1 MPKRRGTSQASAG
14 VPPGVGLRHASEWNH
29 RAIGCVAFDP
39 GLQKIAGGGFDGN
52 VSVWD
57 TIDGK
62 LVRTLEWR
70 RSPFEWQRSEV
81 ASVAFDPAGQRLA
94 SGSANGAVNLWNAI
108 SGDLLYA
115 LPRQSGRVA
124 SVAFHP
130 TGHLLA
136 SGANDGT
143 VNLWNAIDGK
153 LLRTFRGPRSEVV
166 SVLFDPTGQTL
177 ARASADGTVILWDIL
192 DGTVPRLFERHFF
205 PVSSVGFEP
214 NGRTLAIGSLDNTVK
229 LWDVP
234 NSKLRRILE
243 GHRGSVVALSFHPNR
258 PLFATMGWD
267 DTIRIWSSK
276 TWDMV
281 AVIQRHA
288 RYRFRGLSFHPSL
301 PRLAAAGAR
310 LSLYDLDL
318 DVLLGDR
325 ELSSPT
331 RTVHY
336 VNAKV
341 VLVGDTGV
349 GKTGLSLV
357 LSGRPFQATDST
369 AGRQVWELGTSEDE
383 IPGERSRTRE
393 TLLWDLA
400 GQPGYRVIHQLHL
413 GEVAVAMVVFDARSE
428 TDPLAGV
435 VHWERALR
443 AAHQRQ
449 GSEAVPLTKFLV
461 SARADRGGA
470 PVSKER
476 LDELIREFNFAGYY
490 ATSAKEG
497 WQIDELRAAIEQAI
511 PWDELPTVTSSELF
525 ATIKSYLLDIKK
537 TGRLLAPARQLF
549 DEFARQHPAAITEDD
564 DLHADFDVCIGRLEN
579 RDLVRRLSFGD
590 YVLLQPELLDAYA
603 SALVIA
609 AKNEPD
615 GLGSIDEETA
625 LTGQFHLPGEDR
637 IGDRKQEQV
646 LLHAMVEE
654 LVRYDLALRESA
666 ADGRYLVFPSQFNRD
681 YAEAP
686 DPPGKA
692 VAIGFEGPTQSIYAT
707 LAVRLGHSQLFET
720 ARTEMWRNAVIF
732 TARAGGKCG
741 IYLQEF
747 GEGRGRLLLFFD
759 GATEETRFHFEE
771 YVLAHVGRRALLGTV
786 QLDRL
791 FVCRNCGTA
800 VPDPYVEALRGQ
812 GKDVFSCP
820 CGGTVTIVDPKEALA
835 RRYPSQVESM
845 DLAADRQRDFEAFVL
860 SANAETHSSRF
871 VEWAGDERVTLAIV
885 FTDVVDSTAL
895 GERMRDERMYEV
907 RQAHFAQSRK
917 LTARYKGYEIRTIG
931 DSVMAAFRSVAA
943 ALDYARALCA
953 DPGPPELRLR
963 AGIHIGPLQIEE
975 GDVFGRTVNFAARVV
990 AAINCAE
997 IWLSEQAKADI
1008 DALGAR
1014 RHEELR
1020 WQKHENVLLKGFDGT
1035 FILWSVSHA

>member
-1 MPKRRGTSQASAG
+1 MPMRSRKPRAASS
-14 VPPGVGLRHASEWNH
+14 PPGVGLLHALEWNH
-29 RAIGCVAFDP
+29 RAIKCVAFDP
-39 GLQKIAGGGFDGN
+39 GLHKLAGGGVDGT
-52 VSVWD
+52 VTVWD
-57 TIDGK
+57 TANGR
-62 LVRTLEWR
+62 LLRTFERR

-81 ASVAFDPAGQRLA
+81 ASVAFDPAGGMLA
-94 SGSANGAVNLWNAI
+94 SGSTNGAVNVWDTT
-108 SGDLLYA
+108 SGELLHSF
-115 LPRQSGRVA
+115 PGEGGSVA

-130 TGHLLA
+130 TERMLA
-136 SGANDGT
+136 SGADDGG
-143 VNLWNAIDGK
+143 VNLWDTTDGK

-166 SVLFDPTGQTL
+166 SVVFDPTGSIL
-177 ARASADGTVILWDIL
+177 ARGGTDGTVILWDTKNGAL
-192 DGTVPRLFERHFF
+192 PRLFERHRN
-205 PVSSVGFEP
+205 PISSVGFEP
-214 NGRTLAIGSLDNTVK
+214 TGRMLAIGSLDNTVK

-234 NSKLRRILE
+234 NSKLRRVLE
-243 GHRGSVVALSFHPNR
+243 GHRGSVVALSFHQRR

-267 DTIRIWSSK
+267 DTIRIWSTE
-276 TWDMV
+276 TWDVV

-288 RYRFRGLSFHPSL
+288 RYRFRDLCFHPSL

-310 LSLYDLDL
+310 LSLYELDL
-318 DVLLGDR
+318 DVLLGER
-325 ELSSPT
+325 QRSPIS

-383 IPGERSRTRE
+383 VPGEHRRTRE

-400 GQPGYRVIHQLHL
+400 GQPGHRIIHQLHL
-413 GEVAVAMVVFDARSE
+413 SEVAVALVVFDARSE
-428 TDPLAGV
+428 TNPLAGV
-435 VHWERALR
+435 VHWERALC

-449 GSEAVPLTKFLV
+449 GDEAVPLTKFLV
-461 SARADRGGA
+461 SARADRGGV

-476 LDELIREFNFAGYY
+476 LDELIKEYSFAAYY

-497 WQIDELRAAIEQAI
+497 WRIDELRAAIERAI

-525 ATIKSYLLDIKK
+525 ATIKSYLLEVKK
-537 TGRLLAPARQLF
+537 TGRLLAPAGQLF
-549 DEFARQHPAAITEDD
+549 VEFARQHPEAIAEDD
-564 DLHADFDVCIGRLEN
+564 DLRADFDVCIGRLEN
-579 RDLVRRLSFGD
+579 RDLIRRLSFGD

-615 GLGSIDEETA
+615 GLGSTDEETA
-625 LTGQFHLPGEDR
+625 LTGQFHVPEDER

-646 LLHAMVEE
+646 LLHATVEE

-692 VAIGFEGPTQSIYAT
+692 VAVTFEGPTQSIYAT

-771 YVLAHVGRRALLGTV
+771 YVVAHVPRRALYGTA
-786 QLDRL
+786 QLVRL
-791 FVCRNCGTA
+791 FVCRNCGTP
-800 VPDPYVEALRGQ
+800 VPDPYVEALRSQ
-812 GKDVFSCP
+812 SNDVFFCP
-820 CGGTVTIVDPKEALA
+820 CGGCRRHCRSEGNARPAIYVTGRGDGSG
-835 RRYPSQVESM
+835 RRS
-845 DLAADRQRDFEAFVL
+845 AA
-860 SANAETHSSRF
+860 
-871 VEWAGDERVTLAIV
+871 G
-885 FTDVVDSTAL
+885 
-895 GERMRDERMYEV
+895 
-907 RQAHFAQSRK
+907 
-917 LTARYKGYEIRTIG
+917 
-931 DSVMAAFRSVAA
+931 FRS
-943 ALDYARALCA
+943 
-953 DPGPPELRLR
+953 LRPVGQCGNPQL
-963 AGIHIGPLQIEE
+963 
-975 GDVFGRTVNFAARVV
+975 
-990 AAINCAE
+990 
-997 IWLSEQAKADI
+997 
-1008 DALGAR
+1008 
-1014 RHEELR
+1014 
-1020 WQKHENVLLKGFDGT
+1020 
-1035 FILWSVSHA
+1035 

>member
-1 MPKRRGTSQASAG
+1 
-14 VPPGVGLRHASEWNH
+14 
-29 RAIGCVAFDP
+29 
-39 GLQKIAGGGFDGN
+39 
-52 VSVWD
+52 
-57 TIDGK
+57 
-62 LVRTLEWR
+62 
-70 RSPFEWQRSEV
+70 
-81 ASVAFDPAGQRLA
+81 
-94 SGSANGAVNLWNAI
+94 
-108 SGDLLYA
+108 
-115 LPRQSGRVA
+115 
-124 SVAFHP
+124 
-130 TGHLLA
+130 
-136 SGANDGT
+136 
-143 VNLWNAIDGK
+143 
-153 LLRTFRGPRSEVV
+153 
-166 SVLFDPTGQTL
+166 
-177 ARASADGTVILWDIL
+177 
-192 DGTVPRLFERHFF
+192 
-205 PVSSVGFEP
+205 
-214 NGRTLAIGSLDNTVK
+214 
-229 LWDVP
+229 
-234 NSKLRRILE
+234 
-243 GHRGSVVALSFHPNR
+243 
-258 PLFATMGWD
+258 
-267 DTIRIWSSK
+267 
-276 TWDMV
+276 
-281 AVIQRHA
+281 
-288 RYRFRGLSFHPSL
+288 
-301 PRLAAAGAR
+301 
-310 LSLYDLDL
+310 
-318 DVLLGDR
+318 
-325 ELSSPT
+325 
-331 RTVHY
+331 

-369 AGRQVWELGTSEDE
+369 AGRQVWALGTSEDE
-383 IPGERSRTRE
+383 VPGERRRARE

-413 GEVAVAMVVFDARSE
+413 SEVAVAMVVFDARSE

-449 GSEAVPLTKFLV
+449 GSDAVPLTKFLV
-461 SARADRGGA
+461 SARADRGGV

-476 LDELIREFNFAGYY
+476 LDELVKEFNFAGYY

-497 WQIDELRAAIEQAI
+497 WQIDELRAAIERAI

-525 ATIKSYLLDIKK
+525 ATIKSYLLEVKK
-537 TGRLLAPARQLF
+537 SGRLLAPVRQLF
-549 DEFARQHPAAITEDD
+549 GEFARQHPEAITEDD
-564 DLHADFDVCIGRLEN
+564 DLRAYIPVHTEVIARDDDLRADFDVCIGRLEN
-579 RDLVRRLSFGD
+579 RDLIRRLSFGD

-615 GLGSIDEETA
+615 GLGSIDEEAA
-625 LTGQFHLPGEDR
+625 LTGQFHVPEDQR

-646 LLHAMVEE
+646 LLHATVEE

-692 VAIGFEGPTQSIYAT
+692 VAVTFEGPTQSLYAT

-759 GATEETRFHFEE
+759 GASEETRFHFEE
-771 YVLAHVGRRALLGTV
+771 YVLAHVSRRALYGTA
-786 QLDRL
+786 QLVRL
-791 FVCRNCGTA
+791 YVCRNCGTP
-800 VPDPYVEALRGQ
+800 VPDPYVEVLRSQ
-812 GKDVFSCP
+812 GKDVFACP
-820 CGGTVTIVDPKEALA
+820 CGGTVAIVDPKETLA

-845 DLAADRQRDFEAFVL
+845 DLAADRQRDFDAFVL
-860 SANAETHSSRF
+860 SANAETHSARF

-931 DSVMAAFRSVAA
+931 DSVMAGFRSVAA

-990 AAINCAE
+990 GAIKRAE

-1008 DALGAR
+1008 DVLGAR
-1014 RHEELR
+1014 RHEELHWR
-1020 WQKHENVLLKGFDGT
+1020 RHDNVRLKGFAGAFT
-1035 FILWSVSHA
+1035 LWSVSQA